1 MVAAT
6 VAGGAPVHSAPG
18 RLATLLTRVL
28 DRIERARSLDVTV
41 GPVRT
46 LGERMVGTGSLRNL
60 LSGTELGHPTH
71 PMLVD
76 LPIGFWTSAMALD
89 FTGTHQRPAARR
101 LIGLGVL
108 TALPAMAAGV
118 SDWIDTDGAEA
129 RIGLVHATSN
139 LTALT
144 CYSMSW
150 WARRRGGNSGQ
161 VWALAGATAATVGGW
176 LGGHLAY
183 SLGVGVDT
191 NAFATGPTA
200 WTPVVGKL
208 ADDRSLGR
216 VTADGVPIVVARTG
230 RGLHALADRCS
241 HRGGPLSE
249 GHRDGECITCP
260 WHGSRFDLASGIPAR
275 GPATARQP
283 VYETRMTDDGLEIR
297 RDEPRALRRPAVG
310 SAPAPEPD
318 GPT

>member
-1 MVAAT
+1 VPGT
-6 VAGGAPVHSAPG
+6 PDQPVPG

-28 DRIERARSLDVTV
+28 DRIERTGALDAAI
-41 GPVRT
+41 GPVQT
-46 LGERMVGTGSLRNL
+46 LGERAVGSGALRDL
-60 LSGTELGHPTH
+60 LSGTELGHPAH

-89 FTGTHQRPAARR
+89 FTGTRQRPAARR
-101 LIGLGVL
+101 LVGLGVL
-108 TALPAMAAGV
+108 SALPAVAAGV

-139 LTALT
+139 VTALA
-144 CYSMSW
+144 CYSVSW
-150 WARRRGGNSGQ
+150 WKRRQGGNAGQ
-161 VWALAGATAATVGGW
+161 VWALAGATVATVGGW

-191 NAFATGPTA
+191 NAFDTGPTE
-200 WTPVVGKL
+200 WTPAVGRL

-216 VTADGVPIVVARTG
+216 VAADGVPIVVARSG

-249 GHRDGECITCP
+249 GHRDGNCITCP
-260 WHGSRFDLASGIPAR
+260 WHGSQFDLDSGIAAR

-283 VYETRMTDDGLEIR
+283 VYETRITDQGLELR
-297 RDEPRALRRPAVG
+297 RLEPRALRRR
-310 SAPAPEPD
+310 STRF
-318 GPT
+318 GPST

>member
-1 MVAAT
+1 VPGT
-6 VAGGAPVHSAPG
+6 PDRPAPG
-18 RLATLLTRVL
+18 RLATVLTRVL
-28 DRIERARSLDVTV
+28 DRIERTPALDVAI
-41 GPVRT
+41 GPVRS
-46 LGERMVGTGSLRNL
+46 LGERAVGTGSRRDL
-60 LSGTELGHPTH
+60 LSGTELGHPAH

-89 FTGTHQRPAARR
+89 FTGTGQRPAARR
-101 LIGLGVL
+101 LVGLGVL
-108 TALPAMAAGV
+108 SALPAVAAGV

-139 LTALT
+139 VTALA
-144 CYSMSW
+144 CYSVSW
-150 WARRRGGNSGQ
+150 WTRRKGGNAGQ

-191 NAFATGPTA
+191 NAFDTGPA
-200 WTPVVGKL
+200 GWTPVEGGL

-216 VTADGVPIVVARTG
+216 VTADGVPIVMARSA

-249 GHRDGECITCP
+249 GHRDGDCITCP
-260 WHGSRFDLASGIPAR
+260 WHGSQFDLASGIPAR

-297 RDEPRALRRPAVG
+297 RDEPRVLRRRSVG
-310 SAPAPEPD
+310 P
-318 GPT
+318 GPGT

>member
-1 MVAAT
+1 MPGT
-6 VAGGAPVHSAPG
+6 PEQPTPG

-28 DRIERARSLDVTV
+28 DRVERTGALDVAIR
-41 GPVRT
+41 PVRT
-46 LGERMVGTGSLRNL
+46 LGERVVGTGTLRDL
-60 LSGTELGHPTH
+60 LSGTELGHPAH

-89 FTGTHQRPAARR
+89 FTGTGQRPAARR
-101 LIGLGVL
+101 LVGLGVL
-108 TALPAMAAGV
+108 SALPAVAAGV

-139 LTALT
+139 VTALA
-144 CYSMSW
+144 CYSVSW
-150 WARRRGGNSGQ
+150 WARRRGGNAGQ

-191 NAFATGPTA
+191 NAFDTGPSE
-200 WTPVVGKL
+200 WTPVVGRL

-216 VTADGVPIVVARTG
+216 VTADGVPIVVARSG
-230 RGLHALADRCS
+230 RGLHALADGCS

-249 GHRDGECITCP
+249 GHRDGDCITCP
-260 WHGSRFDLASGIPAR
+260 WHGSQFDLASGIAAR

-283 VYETRMTDDGLEIR
+283 VYETRMTDEGLEVR
-297 RDEPRALRRPAVG
+297 RLEPRALRSAG
-310 SAPAPEPD
+310 S
-318 GPT
+318 GPRT